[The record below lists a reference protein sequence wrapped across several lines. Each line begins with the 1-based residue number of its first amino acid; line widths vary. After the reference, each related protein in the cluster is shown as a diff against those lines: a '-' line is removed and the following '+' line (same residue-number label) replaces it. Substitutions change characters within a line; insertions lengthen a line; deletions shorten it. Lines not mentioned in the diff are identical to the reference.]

1 MISLATSEE
10 VILAPCLKVRSTKK
24 RRRTNPTE
32 LGTKATVSFFPT
44 VAVLNIRH
52 IDDYSM
58 QEINELW
65 TTKEENAANRHECM
79 VVCSIMTAN
88 GRNYLL
94 PEEEAQTGSCS
105 RGLEYRTRE
114 AFDERRARKTDA
126 RMAVLW
132 EQQSQ
137 RDRNEVNEKMIAC
150 AYRCHTVLSQEA
162 AHQMGLQDERNC
174 L

>member
-1 MISLATSEE
+1 MMPLATSEE
-10 VILAPCLKVRSTKK
+10 LITCLKVRSSKK
-24 RRRTNPTE
+24 RRRTSPAE
-32 LGTKATVSFFPT
+32 YGAKATVSFFDT
-44 VAVLNIRH
+44 VAVVSIRH
-52 IDDYSM
+52 INDYSM
-58 QEINELW
+58 QEINGLW
-65 TTKEENAANRHECM
+65 TTKEENAVNRAECM
-79 VVCSIMTAN
+79 AICAIMAAN

-94 PEEEAQTGSCS
+94 PEEEVHTGSCS

-126 RMAVLW
+126 QMAVLW

-162 AHQMGLQDERNC
+162 AHQMGLQDERDC
-174 L
+174 A